1 MRYALPVGIM
11 LLEWE
16 GQPAEASSLAGERK
30 EAVRFGIE
38 VPQDA
43 PFATLIERWHQA
55 EELGFDHLWVADHL
69 ADTRT
74 DHSGAYRNLGG
85 TWFDG
90 WTVLAVM
97 AKETTRIRIGTLV
110 SNPVLR
116 PPALLAKEALTID
129 HLSRGRLE
137 LGIGTGIEPLDHATM
152 GLDYWSPQERVARF
166 SEYVEVVDELMRSPS
181 RAYAFEGRYYR
192 TREAAMGPPPIQQ
205 PRPPITVGGQSPT
218 VLRVA
223 AERAD
228 CWNTAGPL
236 GVGMDEILE
245 TTRQQNERLDEL
257 CVAFGREPTELRR
270 SLFMVGA
277 LDAWASPEA
286 VERIVRR
293 FGEIGID
300 EFVLFWPPDE
310 RLDLFERVATEV
322 IPSLKTGVLP

>member
-1 MRYALPVGIM
+1 
-11 LLEWE
+11 
-16 GQPAEASSLAGERK
+16 
-30 EAVRFGIE
+30 
-38 VPQDA
+38 
-43 PFATLIERWHQA
+43 
-55 EELGFDHLWVADHL
+55 
-69 ADTRT
+69 
-74 DHSGAYRNLGG
+74 
-85 TWFDG
+85 
-90 WTVLAVM
+90 
-97 AKETTRIRIGTLV
+97 V

-129 HLSRGRLE
+129 HLSEGRLE

-166 SEYVEVVDELMRSPS
+166 SEYVEVVDGLLHSPS

-192 TREAAMGPPPIQQ
+192 TREPAMGPPPVQR

-236 GVGMDEILE
+236 GLDLDQILE
-245 TTRQQNERLDEL
+245 TTRRQNEQLDEM
-257 CVAFGREPTELRR
+257 CVAFGREPDELRR

-286 VERIVRR
+286 VEQIVKR
-293 FGEIGID
+293 FDEIGIG

-310 RLDLFERVATEV
+310 RLDLFEHVATEV
-322 IPSLKTGVLP
+322 IPGLRTALSP

>member
-1 MRYALPVGIM
+1 M
-11 LLEWE
+11 
-16 GQPAEASSLAGERK
+16 
-30 EAVRFGIE
+30 RFGIE

-43 PFATLIERWHQA
+43 PFPTLVERWQRV
-55 EELGFDHLWVADHL
+55 EELGFDHLWVADHS

-74 DHSGAYRNLGG
+74 DHSGDYRNLDG

-90 WTVLAVM
+90 WTALAVM

-129 HLSRGRLE
+129 HLSGGRLE

-152 GLDYWSPQERVARF
+152 GLGYWSAQERVARF
-166 SEYVEVVDELMRSPS
+166 SEYVEVVDGLLRSPS

-192 TREAAMGPPPIQQ
+192 TRQAAMGPPPLQR

-236 GVGMDEILE
+236 GLGVDEILE
-245 TTRQQNERLDEL
+245 TTRRQNDRLDEM
-257 CVAFGREPTELRR
+257 CDAFGRVPTEVRR
-270 SLFMVGA
+270 SLFLVGA
-277 LDAWASPEA
+277 LDAWASPDAAEK
-286 VERIVRR
+286 IVRR
-293 FGEIGID
+293 FGEIGIG
-300 EFVLFWPPDE
+300 EFVLFWPPDG
-310 RLDLFERVATEV
+310 RLDLLEHVAREV
-322 IPSLKTGVLP
+322 IPSLRTGLSPDAYESSAAWPSEP

>member
-192 TREAAMGPPPIQQ
+192 TWEAAMGPPPIQQ

>member
-1 MRYALPVGIM
+1 M
-11 LLEWE
+11 
-16 GQPAEASSLAGERK
+16 
-30 EAVRFGIE
+30 
-38 VPQDA
+38 
-43 PFATLIERWHQA
+43 
-55 EELGFDHLWVADHL
+55 WVADHL

-74 DHSGAYRNLGG
+74 DPSGGYRNLGG

-116 PPALLAKEALTID
+116 PPALLAKETLTID
-129 HLSRGRLE
+129 HLSEGRLE

-166 SEYVEVVDELMRSPS
+166 SEYVEVVDGLMRSPS

-245 TTRQQNERLDEL
+245 TTRQQNERLDEM

-270 SLFMVGA
+270 SLFMVGV

-286 VERIVRR
+286 VEWIVKR
-293 FGEIGID
+293 FGEIGIG

-310 RLDLFERVATEV
+310 HLDLFEHVATEV
-322 IPSLKTGVLP
+322 IPALRTALSP

>member
-1 MRYALPVGIM
+1 MPLGR
-11 LLEWE
+11 E
-16 GQPAEASSLAGERK
+16 GQPAEGASQAQERR
-30 EAVRFGIE
+30 EALRFGIE

-43 PFATLIERWHQA
+43 PFPTLIERWQRA
-55 EELGFDHLWVADHL
+55 EELGFDQLWVADHS

-74 DHSGAYRNLGG
+74 DQSGDYRNLDG

-129 HLSRGRLE
+129 HLSGGRLE

-152 GLDYWSPQERVARF
+152 GLEYWSPAERVARF
-166 SEYVEVVDELMRSPS
+166 SEYVEVVDGLLSSPS
-181 RAYAFEGRYYR
+181 RAYVFEGRYYR
-192 TREAAMGPPPIQQ
+192 TRQAAMGPPPVQR

-236 GVGMDEILE
+236 GVGIDQILE
-245 TTRQQNERLDEL
+245 TTRRQNERLDEM
-257 CVAFGREPTELRR
+257 CVAFRRDPNELRR
-270 SLFMVGA
+270 SLFLVGA

-286 VERIVRR
+286 VEQIVKR
-293 FGEIGID
+293 FGEIGIG

-310 RLDLFERVATEV
+310 RLDLFEHVATEV
-322 IPSLKTGVLP
+322 IPALRTGLSP

>member
-1 MRYALPVGIM
+1 MRYALSVGIM
-11 LLEWE
+11 LLGRE
-16 GQPAEASSLAGERK
+16 GQPAEAASLAGERR

-43 PFATLIERWHQA
+43 SFPTLVERWQQA
-55 EELGFDHLWVADHL
+55 EELGFDHLWVADHW

-74 DHSGAYRNLGG
+74 DPSGSYRNLDG

-97 AKETTRIRIGTLV
+97 AQETARIRIGTLV

-129 HLSRGRLE
+129 HLSEGRLE
-137 LGIGTGIEPLDHATM
+137 LGIGTGIEPLDHTTM

-166 SEYVEVVDELMRSPS
+166 SEYVEVVDGLLRGPS
-181 RAYAFEGRYYR
+181 RAFAFEGRYYR
-192 TREAAMGPPPIQQ
+192 TREAAMGPPSVQQ

-245 TTRQQNERLDEL
+245 TTRQQNERLDEM
-257 CVAFGREPTELRR
+257 CVAFGRETTEVRR

-277 LDAWASPEA
+277 LDAWASPDA
-286 VERIVRR
+286 VEQIVKR
-293 FGEIGID
+293 FGEIGIG

-310 RLDLFERVATEV
+310 RLDLFEHVATEV
-322 IPSLKTGVLP
+322 IPALRTGL